1 MRGVVETSRKRV
13 MEDEFNKIN
22 LFIEEGIKGEDGLE
36 GSIDDIEVA
45 PRLNQLPRIAL
56 FSTST

>member
-1 MRGVVETSRKRV
+1 
-13 MEDEFNKIN
+13 MEDKFNKIN